1 MSSKAIREKFTTTL
15 APEVV
20 ARLEIIKAINK
31 NKGKNEVIEELVNE
45 KYKEMGLNVTNK
57 EEGQQ
62 IK

>member
-1 MSSKAIREKFTTTL
+1 MSSKAVREKFTTTL

-20 ARLEIIKAINK
+20 ARLEIIKAISK
-31 NKGKNEVIEELVNE
+31 SKGKNEVIEELVNE

>member
-1 MSSKAIREKFTTTL
+1 MSSKAVREKFTTTL

-31 NKGKNEVIEELVNE
+31 SKGSNEVIEELVNE